1 MTRSIDW
8 RTVLLLPPKRRFS
21 AAELQR
27 AVPAR
32 ANLTLRLTVAL
43 NTLLCLGV
51 LFFGIGRRGLAL
63 YALLIALPTLAFVA
77 AGSMAWRDPGSRGA
91 RVAYWSVPLLALAL
105 ALAARDRMPQ
115 EALLPFVIQMMLGSF
130 GLWAI
135 IVYRTQYIEM
145 RLREQDERERS
156 IEMARRL
163 AAAQIEPHFLFN
175 TLASV
180 QHWVHTGDA
189 RAAPLLDALTGYL
202 RATLPMFDRA
212 LHPLGQEL
220 VAVRGYLEVMRSRL
234 GPRLRLAIDI
244 PDELHALLL
253 PPGLLLTLVEN
264 AVVHGI
270 EPQIDGGEITLGA
283 RVADAQACIDVRDS
297 GPGPQPG
304 AGDGVG
310 LANSR
315 ARLGLTLG
323 LAARLTLGRGE
334 QGGGH
339 ASVQVPWPGPALPEG
354 PR

>member
-21 AAELQR
+21 AAELGRVASER
-27 AVPAR
+27 AGRTLRVTVA
-32 ANLTLRLTVAL
+32 ANLIVW
-43 NTLLCLGV
+43 LGLAFIEV
-51 LFFGIGRRGLAL
+51 GRRHLVL
-63 YALLIALPTLAFVA
+63 YGLLIVLPALGFVLV
-77 AGSMAWRDPGSRGA
+77 GSLAWRNPGSRAA
-91 RVAYWSVPLLALAL
+91 RWSYWLLPAIAGAL
-105 ALAARDRMPQ
+105 ALAARAHLTR
-115 EALLPFVIQMMLGSF
+115 ETLSPFVLQMVLGSF
-130 GLWAI
+130 GLWAV

-145 RLREQDERERS
+145 RLREQNERERS

-189 RAAPLLDALTGYL
+189 RAAPLLDALAAYL

-212 LHPLGQEL
+212 LHPLGEEL

-234 GPRLRLAIDI
+234 GARLRFAIDI
-244 PDELHALLL
+244 PDELYALLL

-270 EPQIDGGEITLGA
+270 EPQIDGGEVTLGA
-283 RVADAQACIDVRDS
+283 RVADAQAWIDVRDS
-297 GPGPQPG
+297 GPGPQPS
-304 AGDGVG
+304 AADGVG

-323 LAARLTLGRGE
+323 PAARLTLGRGA

-339 ASVQVPWPGPALPEG
+339 ASVQVPWPGPASPEG
-354 PR
+354 SR